1 MSQGLCDYKFLHNTR
16 KNKKGDTCGNPIRSK
31 NSNGKCWAHRIKED
45 IKEEVK
51 EIIKE
56 EVKED
61 IKEIKDIPEVKKVE
75 FIQLQNS

>member
-31 NSNGKCWAHRIKED
+31 NSNNKCWAHRIKENNND
-45 IKEEVK
+45 IKDKVIEVK

-56 EVKED
+56 T
-61 IKEIKDIPEVKKVE
+61 PEVKKVE

>member
-31 NSNGKCWAHRIKED
+31 NSNNKCWAHRIKED
-45 IKEEVK
+45 IIKENNNDIKDEVK

-56 EVKED
+56 TS
-61 IKEIKDIPEVKKVE
+61 EVKKVE